1 MVEDESSVE
10 AFKDFTLAD
19 AGGSKP
25 PPAAAEQ
32 EEKAPEPEKTV
43 ESKPEKK
50 ETKESAPA
58 AKKDDSS
65 TQDFG
70 GPILASPIAR
80 RIALERGVPLRQIK
94 GTGPG
99 GRIIKIDVE
108 KFTPA
113 ASAAAPAPST
123 GAAGAVPGAGYTDIP
138 LTGMRRT
145 IAKRLSESMFTA
157 PHYYLTSS
165 INMSKTLKLRKAL
178 NDAAAKDREGKPV
191 YRLSVNDFIVKAV
204 GLALLRV
211 PECNSQWL
219 EKEGVLRIYSF
230 VDVSVAVATD
240 VGLITPIV
248 RGVQGKGVRAIS
260 DEIKVLGKKARDG
273 KSDPPFL
280 KNFFGAIADCRLKP
294 EEYTGGTFTISNLGM
309 FESVEHFTAIVPPP
323 NGG

>member
-25 PPAAAEQ
+25 SPAPAEQ
-32 EEKAPEPEKTV
+32 EEKAPEPEKK
-43 ESKPEKK
+43 EEPKPEKK
-50 ETKESAPA
+50 ESKESAPA
-58 AKKDDSS
+58 PKKDDSS
-65 TQDFG
+65 TPDFG

-80 RIALERGVPLRQIK
+80 RIAIERGIPLRQIK

-99 GRIIKIDVE
+99 GRIIKVDVE

-113 ASAAAPAPST
+113 ASEAPAPST
-123 GAAGAVPGAGYTDIP
+123 SAAGAVPGAGYTDIP

-145 IAKRLSESMFTA
+145 IAKRLSESMFTS

-165 INMSKTLKLRKAL
+165 INMTKTLKLRKAL
-178 NDAAAKDREGKPV
+178 NDAAAKAPDGKPV
-191 YRLSVNDFIVKAV
+191 YRLSVNDFLVKAV
-204 GLALLRV
+204 AVALQRV

-219 EKEGVLRIYSF
+219 EKEGVLRLFSY
-230 VDVSVAVATD
+230 VDVSIAVATE

-260 DEIKVLGKKARDG
+260 DEMKVLGKKARDG
-273 KSDPPFL
+273 KS
-280 KNFFGAIADCRLKP
+280 
-294 EEYTGGTFTISNLGM
+294 
-309 FESVEHFTAIVPPP
+309 VPDFC
-323 NGG
+323 NC